1 MSEISTSPQEKEP
14 VSVDI
19 GLGDIIQIVALTN
32 STIHDQI
39 YLITYIDDQKIK
51 LINASNASR
60 LVLTMSPSG
69 GFTDESITGMNLLDS
84 HEHPEYARQNGLI
97 PGKWID
103 IRFGG
108 DLPTIITGQIT
119 NLENDR
125 IEIKAYPGEQVF
137 YIDFEYKGIPENI
150 PIEEIKIRRPPTIT
164 DDKDKSLAAA
174 AAAKEGDECD
184 EEEQDHDATH
194 EQGVLELQQHP

>member
-1 MSEISTSPQEKEP
+1 
-14 VSVDI
+14 
-19 GLGDIIQIVALTN
+19 
-32 STIHDQI
+32 
-39 YLITYIDDQKIK
+39 
-51 LINASNASR
+51 
-60 LVLTMSPSG
+60 MSPSG
-69 GFTDESITGMNLLDS
+69 GFTDESITTINLLDS
-84 HEHPEYARQNGLI
+84 PEHPEYARQNDLV

-150 PIEEIKIRRPPTIT
+150 PIEDIRIRSPPTTIEEE
-164 DDKDKSLAAA
+164 KGKSFIASLAAA
-174 AAAKEGDECD
+174 GPGAAMSSTAQNISVHQEEEVGVEPIFISRIRKSPTSPGAAAEAAAQPPSKKFKMR
-184 EEEQDHDATH
+184 
-194 EQGVLELQQHP
+194 

>member
-1 MSEISTSPQEKEP
+1 MSEPSSPSPKEEQLQTQ
-14 VSVDI
+14 SVDI
-19 GLGDIIQIVALTN
+19 GIGDIIQIVAPTN
-32 STIHDQI
+32 STINDQI
-39 YLITYIDDQKIK
+39 YLIIYIDEQKIK

-69 GFTDESITGMNLLDS
+69 GFTDESITGINLLDS
-84 HEHPEYARQNGLI
+84 PEHPEYSRQNGLI

-150 PIEEIKIRRPPTIT
+150 PIETIKIRSPPTIIEE
-164 DDKDKSLAAA
+164 KEKSLVAAA
-174 AAAKEGDECD
+174 SGALVGEGVE
-184 EEEQDHDATH
+184 
-194 EQGVLELQQHP
+194 G